1 MVLWGWAEV
10 LDLHF
15 WAVSK
20 QNAVLLLSTN
30 TGTGKLPWHKR
41 AKRAVAC
48 SDLACQP
55 EKRACVG

>member
-41 AKRAVAC
+41 AVAC
-48 SDLACQP
+48 SDLARQP
-55 EKRACVG
+55 EKRACLG